1 MRLHESS
8 IDSQATKRMT
18 LSYTGIQASMI
29 FKESR
34 NVIKGG
40 VLISLTNG
48 KGVDWKTNCSQRDK
62 VEML

>member
-1 MRLHESS
+1 
-8 IDSQATKRMT
+8 MT
-18 LSYTGIQASMI
+18 LSYTGIQASVT